1 LIVSSWLPSSLSAIS
16 NHHHCLKKGQI
27 GANKVTRFIHVWRVA
42 SRGNYPYFCF
52 QLSELL
58 QVIQMITC
66 SLVLSYLLL
75 LFLSVLLFAYIFMDK
90 IGIAHQQ
97 VQFVAF

>member
-1 LIVSSWLPSSLSAIS
+1 MITFIIVSYQQPSSLS
-16 NHHHCLKKGQI
+16 KKGQI

-75 LFLSVLLFAYIFMDK
+75 LFLSVLLFAYICMDK